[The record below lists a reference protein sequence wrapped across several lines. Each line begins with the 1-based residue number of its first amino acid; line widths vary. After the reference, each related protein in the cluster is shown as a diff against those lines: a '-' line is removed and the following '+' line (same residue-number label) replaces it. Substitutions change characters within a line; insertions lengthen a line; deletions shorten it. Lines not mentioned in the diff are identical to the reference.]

1 VTGGPLWLMGEKLIR
16 VLRRLA
22 RPLGVAFV
30 ILAALY
36 HVWSLGAPLPVLERV
51 EALLY
56 DVRFR
61 VTLDPPPPTH
71 KIVIIDID
79 ERSLA
84 AEGRWPWSREHI
96 GTMLSG
102 AFDAG
107 AEIVGFDVTFAEP
120 ERNPVDALLAD
131 PDVVARAGN
140 ILTAERAKFDADARF
155 AEHVARG
162 KTVLGMFLHND
173 GEGGIGVLPE
183 PLAELQPDMAEQL
196 SLPRTVAHTGNRQ
209 VIQDKALDAGSL
221 TTQPDGDG
229 VVRRSPLIYLHNGNL
244 YGSLSLVMAANYLE
258 EPIIIEAPVDIGGE
272 LVIPSIS
279 IGDRRIPIDKN
290 GRAVVPYRG
299 GAFSFTYVSATDVIH
314 NKLPPDALKGAL
326 AMVGTSALG
335 LKDMRS
341 TPLETNYPGVEVH
354 ANLLDGILGSVEP
367 ESRFWHRPEYEVAV
381 TFVLILLFGIAIV
394 IVQPRLAA
402 GGQIVFSVVTIGGV
416 IGLNYW
422 LWMSAQ
428 MDFPLSPPLVVVVF
442 LNAFYMMLG
451 FLEETQRR
459 AQIHNM
465 FGQYV
470 APAHIDRLLDNPA
483 QASFDGESKEMTVLF
498 SDVRSFT
505 TISEKLTAQGLK
517 QLLNRYFTPITKI
530 IFDNHGTIDKY
541 VGDMVMAF
549 WGAPLDDPK
558 HALHAVDSALEML
571 KKVDD
576 LKEEFGAE
584 GLPRIDVG
592 IGINTGP
599 MNVGD
604 MGSSYRRAYT
614 VLGDAVNLGSR
625 LESAT
630 KMYGLRLLIGET
642 TAAIVPEYLLRH
654 IDRLQVKGKTEPV
667 KVYEPLCRKE
677 QATPEIQANL
687 DIWHKA
693 LDGYFTQQWD
703 AAEQGLKEL
712 IRREPDCKLYKI
724 YLERVQH
731 MREEP
736 PGESWDGAYIAK
748 EK

>member
-1 VTGGPLWLMGEKLIR
+1 MGEKLIR

-22 RPLGVAFV
+22 RPLGIAFVVAVAFYHAT
-30 ILAALY
+30 LGLY
-36 HVWSLGAPLPVLERV
+36 APPMLERL

-56 DVRFR
+56 DARFR
-61 VTLDPPPPTH
+61 VALDPPP
-71 KIVIIDID
+71 KSANIIVVDID
-79 ERSLA
+79 ERSLV
-84 AEGRWPWSREHI
+84 AEGRWPWSRERI
-96 GTMLSG
+96 GDMLSALYDG
-102 AFDAG
+102 G
-107 AEIVGFDVTFAEP
+107 VRMVGFDVTFAEP
-120 ERNPVDALLAD
+120 ERNPVDALLKDPHIAD
-131 PDVVARAGN
+131 NAGSLLRADR
-140 ILTAERAKFDADARF
+140 ERFDADTIFSRD
-155 AEHVARG
+155 VARG
-162 KTVLGMFLHND
+162 DTVLGFFLHND
-173 GEGGIGVLPE
+173 TQGGIGVLPP
-183 PLAELQPDMAEQL
+183 PLF
-196 SLPRTVAHTGNRQ
+196 SLPAEELDYWVLTQTLGFAGNQ
-209 VIQDKALDAGSL
+209 KVIQDAAVGAGSL
-221 TTQPDGDG
+221 TTEPDADG
-229 VVRRSPLIYLHNGNL
+229 VVRRSPLVYRHGNDIYP
-244 YGSLSLVMAANYLE
+244 SLSLAMAQRYLDAE
-258 EPIIIEAPVDIGGE
+258 VQLETAALGEAIALSAVR
-272 LVIPSIS
+272 V
-279 IGDRRIPIDKN
+279 GDRRVPVDAR

-299 GAFSFTYVSATDVIH
+299 KAFSYTYVSATDVL
-314 NKLPPDALKGAL
+314 NGKVPPEILKDALAI
-326 AMVGTSALG
+326 VGTSALG

-394 IVQPRLAA
+394 LVQPRLAA
-402 GGQIVFSVVTIGGV
+402 GGQIVFSVFTIGGV

-422 LWMSAQ
+422 LWASAQ
-428 MDFPLSPPLVVVVF
+428 LDFPLSPPLVVVVF

-470 APAHIDRLLDNPA
+470 APAHIDRLLDSPA

-558 HALHAVDSALEML
+558 HAVHAVDSALEML
-571 KKVDD
+571 KKVDE

-592 IGINTGP
+592 IGINTGQ

-614 VLGDAVNLGSR
+614 VLGDSVNLGSR
-625 LESAT
+625 LEGAT

-677 QATPEIQANL
+677 QATPEMLANL
-687 DIWHKA
+687 EIWHKS
-693 LDGYFTQQWD
+693 LDCYFTQKWD
-703 AAEQGLKEL
+703 EAEQGLNEL

>member
-1 VTGGPLWLMGEKLIR
+1 MTGGPLWLMGENLIR
-16 VLRRLA
+16 VVRRLA
-22 RPLGVAFV
+22 RTLGVVFVLGVA
-30 ILAALY
+30 LY
-36 HVWSLGAPLPVLERV
+36 HATLGLYAPPMLERL

-56 DVRFR
+56 DARYR
-61 VTLDPPPPTH
+61 VALDPPPPSA
-71 KIVIIDID
+71 KIIIIDID

-84 AEGRWPWSREHI
+84 EEGRWPWSRARI
-96 GTMLSG
+96 GDMLSALYDNG
-102 AFDAG
+102 VRM
-107 AEIVGFDVTFAEP
+107 VGFDVTFAEP

-131 PDVVARAGN
+131 PKMASGAGA
-140 ILTAERAKFDADARF
+140 LLREGKERFDADAIF
-155 AEHVARG
+155 AQDVAKG
-162 KTVLGMFLHND
+162 DTILGFFLHND
-173 GEGGIGVLPE
+173 REGGIGVLPE
-183 PLAELQPDMAEQL
+183 PLF
-196 SLPRTVAHTGNRQ
+196 SLPQEELDYWVLTQTLGFAGNQ
-209 VIQDKALDAGSL
+209 SVIQKAAVGAGSL
-221 TTQPDGDG
+221 TTEPDADG
-229 VVRRSPLIYLHNGNL
+229 VVRRSPLVYRHGNDIYT
-244 YGSLSLVMAANYLE
+244 SLSLAMAARYLN
-258 EPIIIEAPVDIGGE
+258 ADVQLVPVDLAGAIA
-272 LVIPSIS
+272 LAAVRL
-279 IGDRRIPIDKN
+279 GDRYIPVDAR

-299 GAFSFTYVSATDVIH
+299 LAHSYEYISATDVIH
-314 NKLPPDALKGAL
+314 GKVPREKLEGAL
-326 AMVGTSALG
+326 AIVGTSALG

-354 ANLLDGILGSVEP
+354 ANLLDGIIGSVEP
-367 ESRFWHRPEYEVAV
+367 ETRFWHRPDYEVAV
-381 TFVLILLFGIAIV
+381 TFMLILVFGIAIV

-402 GGQIVFSVVTIGGV
+402 GGQIAFSLVTIGGV

-422 LWMSAQ
+422 LWAEAQ
-428 MDFPLSPPLVVVVF
+428 LDFPLSPPLVVVVV
-442 LNAFYMMLG
+442 LNAFYIMLG

-470 APAHIDRLLDNPA
+470 APAHIDRLLDNPS

-530 IFDNHGTIDKY
+530 IFDNFGTIDKY

-571 KKVDD
+571 RKVDE

-630 KMYGLRLLIGET
+630 KMYGLRLLIGES
-642 TAAIVPEYLLRH
+642 TAVLVPEYVLRH
-654 IDRLQVKGKTEPV
+654 VDRLQVKGKTEPV

-677 QATPEIQANL
+677 KATPELLANL
-687 DIWHKA
+687 DLWHKA
-693 LDGYFTQQWD
+693 LDCYFTQQWD
-703 AAEQGLKEL
+703 EAEKGLKEL
-712 IRREPDCKLYKI
+712 IAREPECKLYKI
-724 YLERVQH
+724 YLERVEH
-731 MREEP
+731 MREQP
-736 PGESWDGAYIAK
+736 PGEGWDGAYIAK